1 MEKQT
6 ISHQIIF
13 VSSWTETLLKFLQND
28 KVRRRIE
35 WKKWIPGSVMP
46 PSESGFV
53 SPNNP
58 RYDMLSTSFQK
69 IAVEE
74 VDAKRGGVTVKA
86 DSISEAVPGRCLT
99 DSYGE
104 SHLPNGEISQNTSS
118 KQN

>member
-1 MEKQT
+1 
-6 ISHQIIF
+6 
-13 VSSWTETLLKFLQND
+13 
-28 KVRRRIE
+28 
-35 WKKWIPGSVMP
+35 MP

-58 RYDMLSTSFQK
+58 SYDMLSTSFQK

-74 VDAKRGGVTVKA
+74 VDAKRGGVTVNA

-118 KQN
+118 KRN